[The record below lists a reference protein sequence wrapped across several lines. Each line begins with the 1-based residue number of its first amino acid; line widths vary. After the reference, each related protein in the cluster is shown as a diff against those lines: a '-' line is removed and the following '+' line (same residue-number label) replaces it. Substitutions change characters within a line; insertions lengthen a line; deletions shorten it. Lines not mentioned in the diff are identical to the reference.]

1 MKRVLSFSLWLVFS
15 LILSTVLHAQDDED
29 LFPFASYTLINTDED
44 ELGLQDPIK
53 LINAPFAGE
62 DGVYCN
68 GLFGNQFA
76 GYVRTPYLDGLYDSL
91 FAISLEFKPDGINT
105 GRRTILSLGYA
116 SHYFDFE
123 MVGDS
128 AFQVVYNDDHVIA
141 VNDIVPEDGQWYSL
155 KVFHHANNGLNRI
168 YLGDQLIAQFVAD
181 FIRPPGDGI
190 IASYNTGNA
199 SAFRGYWRNLKIY
212 GSERLTGI
220 HNESSQK
227 EAVNLYPNPA
237 SSNLN
242 IDAKGINA
250 NSFAIHGV
258 CGVKYLSGDIMTM
271 QHGLDVQD
279 LAPGVY
285 VLQLYDESGMKL
297 VSKKFVKSRP

>member
-1 MKRVLSFSLWLVFS
+1 M
-15 LILSTVLHAQDDED
+15 
-29 LFPFASYTLINTDED
+29 FPFASYTLINTDQD
-44 ELGLQDPIK
+44 ELGMQDPIQ

-76 GYVRTPYLDGLYDSL
+76 GYIRTPYLSALYDSL
-91 FAISLEFKPDGINT
+91 FAVSLEFKPEGINT

-128 AFQVVYNDDHVIA
+128 SFQIVYNDDHVIQVTGIA
-141 VNDIVPEDGQWYSL
+141 PEAGQWYSL
-155 KVFHHANNGLNRI
+155 KIFHQKNNGLNRI
-168 YLGDQLIAQFVAD
+168 YLGDQLIGQFVAN

-190 IASYNTGNA
+190 IASYNISTA

-220 HNESSQK
+220 YTESPLTEDVK
-227 EAVNLYPNPA
+227 LYPNPA
-237 SSNLN
+237 SSHLYV
-242 IDAKGINA
+242 DAKEIRA
-250 NSFAIHGV
+250 NSFSIHDM
-258 CGVKYLSGDIMTM
+258 CGVKYLSGDLTST
-271 QHGLDVQD
+271 QDGLDVQA

-285 VLQLYDESGMKL
+285 VLQLYGESGMKL
-297 VSKKFVKSRP
+297 VSKKFVKSI